1 MAYRVP
7 TFNISCAIWRNLGI
21 GKVYAAP
28 DDVTDCALS
37 PGRRSMLLTLD
48 PAELDE
54 DALAMELLLPKL
66 TDVRA
71 SWNAAGPDLVEV
83 PTGTHRFY
91 QVGYVDDVAKGYAN
105 EYRIALLAYLPAGAA
120 AFGIAA
126 PVPLP

>member
-7 TFNISCAIWRNLGI
+7 TFNISCQIWRNLGV
-21 GKVYAAP
+21 GGAYVAP
-28 DDVTDCALS
+28 DNFTDCALS
-37 PGRRSMLLTLD
+37 PGRRTMLLAQ
-48 PAELDE
+48 PPFELDE
-54 DALAMELLLPKL
+54 DALTMQLLLPKL

-71 SWNAAGPDLVEV
+71 GWNGGSPDLVEV

-91 QVGYVDDVAKGYAN
+91 LVGYVDDVAKGYAN
-105 EYRIALLAYLPAGAA
+105 EYRIAIVAYLSAGAA